1 MASSSFRHALR
12 PLPLLMLI
20 ILGVALWSNW
30 RTDPV
35 VTEHEGLSFASGEL
49 LEALSS
55 SKSNLNTRIVE
66 RFRDRDGI
74 NCAGFVRDDLSG
86 IACDERGGWHLRLQ
100 RTGASITTA
109 DGEQVKENDSA
120 LARAISKMKRAP

>member
-1 MASSSFRHALR
+1 
-12 PLPLLMLI
+12 MLI
-20 ILGVALWSNW
+20 ILGFVLWSSW

-55 SKSNLNTRIVE
+55 SESNLNTRIVE
-66 RFRDRDGI
+66 RFRDRDSI

-86 IACDERGGWHLRLQ
+86 IACNERGGWHLRLQ
-100 RTGASITTA
+100 RDGASIATA
-109 DGEQVKENDSA
+109 DGEQAKENDLA
-120 LARAISKMKRAP
+120 LVRAISEMKRAP

>member
-20 ILGVALWSNW
+20 ILGFVLWSSW
-30 RTDPV
+30 RTDTV

-55 SKSNLNTRIVE
+55 SESNLNTRIVE
-66 RFRDRDGI
+66 RFRDRDSI

-86 IACDERGGWHLRLQ
+86 IACNERGGWHLRLQ
-100 RTGASITTA
+100 RDGASIATA
-109 DGEQVKENDSA
+109 DGEQAKENDLA
-120 LARAISKMKRAP
+120 LVRAISEMKRPP

>member
-20 ILGVALWSNW
+20 ILGFVLWSSW

-55 SKSNLNTRIVE
+55 SESNLNTRIVE
-66 RFRDRDGI
+66 RFRDRDSI

-86 IACDERGGWHLRLQ
+86 IACNERGGWHLRLQ
-100 RTGASITTA
+100 RDGASIATA
-109 DGEQVKENDSA
+109 DGEQAKENDLA
-120 LARAISKMKRAP
+120 LVRAISEMKRAP